1 LKDLN
6 LITDRLDKCIIK
18 SITGGLKM
26 DYEIIIKV
34 SVDPDANFLEVG
46 EINNSNVIKQ
56 VVSDCLYD
64 IDDLEIKECEV
75 IKNG

>member
-1 LKDLN
+1 
-6 LITDRLDKCIIK
+6 
-18 SITGGLKM
+18 M

-46 EINNSNVIKQ
+46 GVNNSNVIKQ

-64 IDDLEIKECEV
+64 IDDLEGTSEASDIKKEQRRMRQELLEDMF
-75 IKNG
+75 

>member
-18 SITGGLKM
+18 SITGGFKM

>member
-1 LKDLN
+1 
-6 LITDRLDKCIIK
+6 
-18 SITGGLKM
+18 M

-46 EINNSNVIKQ
+46 GVNNSNVIKQ

-75 IKNG
+75 IKNVQTSQR